1 MTKDFI
7 AIARNRR
14 LIALNEIENRKRN
27 GATVAKIHAL
37 PDLTKRHV
45 DAVFRTKRKPLVLT
59 EAAQLAA

>member
-27 GATVAKIHAL
+27 GATIAKIHTF
-37 PDLTKRHV
+37 PDLTTRHV
-45 DAVFRTKRKPLVLT
+45 DATFRTRRTVKPAAAAVALV
-59 EAAQLAA
+59 A